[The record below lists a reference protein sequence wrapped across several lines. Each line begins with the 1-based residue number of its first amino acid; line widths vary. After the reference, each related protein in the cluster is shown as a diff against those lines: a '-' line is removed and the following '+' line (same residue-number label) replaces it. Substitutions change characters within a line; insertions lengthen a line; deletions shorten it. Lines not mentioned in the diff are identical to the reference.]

1 MVPCAGTAGAWNAAS
16 GATGDPGRLR
26 DGLDDEH
33 GRRRVVTL
41 TAQPLI
47 WSDGT
52 PVQVVG
58 PLKQLYVDGRITL
71 DELEDLTERALLE
84 LPLVVYR

>member
-1 MVPCAGTAGAWNAAS
+1 
-16 GATGDPGRLR
+16 
-26 DGLDDEH
+26 
-33 GRRRVVTL
+33 VVTL

>member
-1 MVPCAGTAGAWNAAS
+1 
-16 GATGDPGRLR
+16 
-26 DGLDDEH
+26 
-33 GRRRVVTL
+33 VTL

-71 DELEDLTERALLE
+71 DELEDLTERALLG
-84 LPLVVYR
+84 LPLVVYRPDGGNW